1 MERSWVPSHW
11 ALGEKFMRFHMGAA
25 AILAVTLSSAVQAET
40 FPDQAPA
47 GKMWMSCFVALK
59 DTEYGAKNPI
69 ALGGYWLID
78 VPEGTRKE
86 TLDRLK
92 AQWLDEYLDRIPA
105 EFPGFVPRMAN
116 GEVYDARCGS
126 YYDRSDFPAY
136 GAHHKEPVTSQGVF
150 RSDFVPSF
158 AEAWISSREY
168 ARDYTGE
175 VAFSGNIKA
184 SKPVVKKPS
193 APATE
198 VTIAAPET
206 LSSGKSAAE
215 LRKQQAEE
223 AEAARKA
230 AREQR
235 EAEFQTKLAEH
246 DTAVADY
253 EAKVAARDAE
263 IARQKA
269 KLEADR
275 QQAAQVQA
283 EFQRKKAEHEREVA
297 EANSRQQE
305 YLAAQRRHASCL
317 GGDRHACADISAG
330 KPALATTLADAGK
343 ASTDTDATRCVSR
356 PVVGPSSA
364 WKDATAATVVNG
376 CPTAVD
382 VRICLLRDG
391 GWNCGVNWGLRPQEK
406 WVWWSFKAT
415 GEIFWDARVAGSSKR
430 LASPEDS

>member
-1 MERSWVPSHW
+1 MRLH
-11 ALGEKFMRFHMGAA
+11 LGVAAVLAA
-25 AILAVTLSSAVQAET
+25 ALSSAAQAAA
-40 FPDQAPA
+40 FPDEAPA
-47 GKMWMSCFVALK
+47 GKMWMSCFVSLK

-92 AQWLDEYLDRIPA
+92 AQWLDEYLDRIPT
-105 EFPGFVPRMAN
+105 EFPGFVPRIVN

-175 VAFSGNIKA
+175 VAYSGNIKP
-184 SKPVVKKPS
+184 SKPVVAKPS
-193 APATE
+193 KPAEELNIVAPDMA
-198 VTIAAPET
+198 
-206 LSSGKSAAE
+206 SSGKTDADA
-215 LRKQQAEE
+215 RKPKAEE
-223 AEAARKA
+223 AELARKA

-235 EAEFQTKLAEH
+235 EAEFQAKVAEH
-246 DTAVADY
+246 DAAVADY
-253 EAKVAARDAE
+253 KAKVAERDQE

-283 EFQRKKAEHEREVA
+283 QFEREKAEHEREVA
-297 EANSRQQE
+297 EANSRLYE
-305 YLAAQRRHASCL
+305 YQAAQRRYASCVS
-317 GGDRHACADISAG
+317 GDRQACADIAAG
-330 KPALATTLADAGK
+330 KPALAATVADAGK
-343 ASTDTDATRCVSR
+343 ASTDTDATRCVSS
-356 PVVGPSSA
+356 PVVGPSGV

-382 VRICLLRDG
+382 VRICLLREG
-391 GWNCGVNWGLRPQEK
+391 GWNCGVNWGLQPQDK

-415 GEIFWDARVAGSSKR
+415 GEIFWDARVAGSSKA
-430 LASPEDS
+430 LASPEGS